1 MAGGG
6 QLNLPQHLSPCTAA
20 HDPRLDDLTRDPL
33 DAEDRHPGHWRDG
46 VGDRGDDTR
55 LVREAD
61 EHADRDEEGE
71 VREGLG
77 QVHDR
82 DQELF
87 DPTSLGSHQAD
98 EASEQGGDR
107 NGHQDRGQRDHRL
120 VPAGLRSDPLRRFTN
135 EGGVE
140 NESDRQEGEA
150 PATQLPTDDTEE
162 AGDHD
167 PRQGGNMPR
176 LVEAHHGHP
185 AQQQGRYG

>member
-1 MAGGG
+1 M
-6 QLNLPQHLSPCTAA
+6 
-20 HDPRLDDLTRDPL
+20 
-33 DAEDRHPGHWRDG
+33 
-46 VGDRGDDTR
+46 
-55 LVREAD
+55 
-61 EHADRDEEGE
+61 
-71 VREGLG
+71 REGLG

-120 VPAGLRSDPLRRFTN
+120 IPAGLSSGPLRRFTN

-140 NESDRQEGEA
+140 NEPDRQEGEA
-150 PATQLPTDDTEE
+150 PTTQLPTDDTEE